1 MTSLMRRIVVS
12 LVVAVLWAP
21 LSAAD
26 SVDTYIQQLK
36 DRAPE
41 VRIKAAQ
48 ELADG

>member
-1 MTSLMRRIVVS
+1 MTEFIRRIIVTLAVV
-12 LVVAVLWAP
+12 VFWAP
-21 LSAAD
+21 ASMAD